1 MLDVRS
7 CLKLC
12 SVTLAASAALVGCSS
27 APPSASARANN
38 EPLPALKG
46 ALAGWGVFWLG
57 RDQPTFDPTRDLTYT
72 LRREG
77 ERWTL
82 VEGADARDPGV
93 ERIRLN
99 TAKREVILLARPYGP
114 PGASSGRSHCV
125 YGTATS
131 KGETDAQNAT
141 YNHCSTKFSY
151 CATTLGDP
159 LLRKVC
165 AVSLD
170 KGALIA
176 ALNEAGVGE
185 RYRLDQVAADERAK
199 QAWADEQKRQRER
212 IEAREAR
219 SYRGL
224 LSGPIGAELHVSAS
238 EFQSNRSGAE
248 IGVNL
253 TLTNTSSKPVIV
265 DAHPVTSLTLANGST
280 YALRPN
286 MTSMRRPWSDA
297 CARPNEPPLLNPGQK
312 CTYTNTL
319 TIPGVEKS
327 EELVHGARLS
337 PRSADVLGK
346 TITLSPG
353 SR

>member
-1 MLDVRS
+1 MLDVRT

-12 SVTLAASAALVGCSS
+12 SLFLAASAALVGCSS
-27 APPSASARANN
+27 APPSASARASN

-46 ALAGWGVFWLG
+46 ALAGWEVFWLG
-57 RDQPTFDPTRDLTYT
+57 RNQPAFDPIRDVAYT

-82 VEGADARDPGV
+82 VEGADARDLSV
-93 ERIRLN
+93 ERVRLN
-99 TAKREVILLARPYGP
+99 TANREVILLARPYGP
-114 PGASSGRSHCV
+114 PGASSGRSHCI
-125 YGTATS
+125 YGAATS
-131 KGETDAQNAT
+131 KSETDAQNAT

-185 RYRLDQVAADERAK
+185 RYRLDQVAAEERTK

-212 IEAREAR
+212 AEAREAR

-224 LSGPIGAELHVSAS
+224 LAGPIGAELHVSVS
-238 EFQSNRSGAE
+238 EIQSNRTGVE
-248 IGVNL
+248 ISASL
-253 TLTNTSSKPVIV
+253 TLTNTSSKPMIV
-265 DAHPVTSLTLANGST
+265 DAHPLTGLTLANGAT

-297 CARPNEPPLLNPGQK
+297 CARPNEPPLLNPGQR
-312 CTYTNTL
+312 CTYRNTL

-327 EELVHGARLS
+327 EELVHGGRLS
-337 PRSADVLGK
+337 PKSADVLGK
-346 TITLSPG
+346 AITLSLG